1 MSDFRDP
8 AFPTEPASG
17 SDEAL
22 SAYLLG
28 ELDDAAT
35 AAFER
40 RLAADPTL
48 GARLDAL
55 AGALTALAGV
65 DQVAEPEGFADRL
78 EARLEAERAVTDL
91 DARRAR
97 RQRWSAMLT
106 AAAGVVVMAVAGVQ
120 VLGGAGDM
128 GESAGMD
135 ESTDM
140 EMAQE
145 SALRDSGAAA
155 GSAGA
160 EMYSADYA
168 DVDAEAPVLEATAQ
182 DGGDEGT
189 SASGGGMPARSD
201 RAPAG
206 SDARSE
212 PVILDEGATMDTDDE
227 ARARYMG
234 LPEAEQ
240 LRGMARDE
248 VAETAAR
255 HADLVRQ
262 AGPFAS
268 GVRPDAC
275 LDEVR
280 GGPEGRVVARVE
292 LVRWQGGETLAYLLG
307 TTGPGSAQLDRYE
320 LWLVGPEGCDTRRL
334 LTWE

>member
-1 MSDFRDP
+1 MSESRDP
-8 AFPTEPASG
+8 AFPTEPPPG

-28 ELDDAAT
+28 ELDEAAT
-35 AAFER
+35 ADFER
-40 RLAADPTL
+40 RLAADPAL

-55 AGALTALAGV
+55 AGALIALAGV
-65 DQVAEPEGFADRL
+65 NDVAEPEGFADRL
-78 EARLEAERAVTDL
+78 RARLEGEGAAGDL
-91 DARRAR
+91 DARRER
-97 RQRWSAMLT
+97 RRRWSAVLT

-120 VLGGAGDM
+120 VLGGADDM
-128 GESAGMD
+128 GKRD
-135 ESTDM
+135 DM
-140 EMAQE
+140 EVAQEE
-145 SALRDSGAAA
+145 SALRDSSGAA

-160 EMYSADYA
+160 EMYSDDYA
-168 DVDAEAPVLEATAQ
+168 NMEADAPMRETTRQ
-182 DGGDEGT
+182 DGGDEGSGA
-189 SASGGGMPARSD
+189 SAGSMPARAEQ
-201 RAPAG
+201 APSG
-206 SDARSE
+206 DARSE
-212 PVILDEGATMDTDDE
+212 PVILDEGAALSTDDE

-234 LPEAEQ
+234 LPEGEF

-248 VAETAAR
+248 AVETAAR
-255 HADLVRQ
+255 HADAVRQ

-268 GVRPDAC
+268 GVRPDTC

-280 GGPEGRVVARVE
+280 GGLEGRVVARVE

-307 TTGPGSAQLDRYE
+307 LPGPDSAELDRYE